1 MVHEE
6 HATLAL
12 HVVEARALNPLIR
25 MFRLRT
31 GDGSALPGYT
41 AGAHVRVRVELPDGS
56 HDWRHYSLINPEAR
70 QRATDAPADYVIAV
84 RREDD
89 GETHKR

>member
-6 HATLAL
+6 PATLAL

-25 MFRLRT
+25 MFLLRT

-41 AGAHVRVRVELPDGS
+41 AGAHVRVRV
-56 HDWRHYSLINPEAR
+56 
-70 QRATDAPADYVIAV
+70 
-84 RREDD
+84 
-89 GETHKR
+89 